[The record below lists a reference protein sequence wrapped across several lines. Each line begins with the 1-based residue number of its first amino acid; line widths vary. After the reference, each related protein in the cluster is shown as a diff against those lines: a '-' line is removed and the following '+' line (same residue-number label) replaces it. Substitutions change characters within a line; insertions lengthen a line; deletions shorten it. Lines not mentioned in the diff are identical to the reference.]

1 MRAFWYDVFFGVV
14 PFLLL
19 VVGAAGCSS
28 DAPSGA
34 PASGAD
40 TAATPTTAAPS
51 SPAGH
56 GAAVSV
62 PDSARYVGD
71 APCASCHP
79 DVAASYEKTGH
90 AQSVSAFD
98 PDTAPEEFAGG
109 PTVHHDGSNFSYEP
123 FVRDSALYQ
132 REFRRGPAG
141 DTVHQRVH
149 RVDLVIGSGNATR
162 SYMMAVNGYYTEMP
176 LTWYSDQQT
185 WDMSP
190 GYEGENARF
199 GRPIN
204 RECMTCH
211 TGRPERSRF
220 TQNHYPEVP
229 EAITCERCHGPGET
243 HVRRQRARAS
253 SGTAP
258 DTAAAGADLAIVT
271 PTDLPREEQLSVC
284 QQCHLAGVTVFKPG
298 ETPGTFRP
306 GQSLREN
313 RTVYVPDKQLEDPDW
328 VGIDS
333 HPIRL
338 ARSACFKSSDMTCA
352 TCHDAHEPAAATTT
366 AEYNTTCQ
374 SCHGGERAPEP
385 VCARTGPAGRA
396 VSREEAM
403 TGNCVDCHMQRGGTS
418 NVPHVTFTDHWIRR
432 DPGPRDSSSRVS
444 ALSSSEPLDLVPLR
458 RMVALDG
465 TSPPPGNRADVE
477 ATVAYFRFYER
488 MHRHPDYIDRAIA
501 RGRRSRFPSADADAR
516 VALARALAEADSTA
530 AAAAVMQTAARATDD
545 AWAHYWHGAM
555 NEDRGRTQA
564 AIQSYRRALRLQPR
578 MLEAQ
583 VQLAGALFRAGRLGA
598 AEAQLQTV
606 VDYNPVYSARSWFNL
621 GVIRLKNGRAAAARD
636 AFAEAIRVDPDLT
649 QGHMQLGRLAS
660 KSNRAAAA
668 ADHFRRA
675 IAADSTHAE
684 AYGSLG
690 IIYLQTNRP
699 RRARRM
705 FERVLELDPDNR
717 AARQILRKLSR

>member
-1 MRAFWYDVFFGVV
+1 MV
-14 PFLLL
+14 LLGL
-19 VVGAAGCSS
+19 VVGGAAGCSS
-28 DAPSGA
+28 DAPPGSST
-34 PASGAD
+34 PGAD
-40 TAATPTTAAPS
+40 TTAAR
-51 SPAGH
+51 SPVGG

-71 APCASCHP
+71 APCKSCHA
-79 DVAASYEKTGH
+79 DVAASYQKTGH
-90 AQSVSAFD
+90 GRSVSAFD
-98 PDTAPEEFAGG
+98 PSTAPEQFAGG
-109 PTVHHDGSNFSYEP
+109 PTVHHEKSNFSYEP

-132 REFRRGPAG
+132 REFRRGPEG

-149 RVDLVIGSGNATR
+149 QVDLVIGSGNATR

-176 LTWYSDQQT
+176 LTWYADQKR

-190 GYEGENARF
+190 GYEGENGRF

-211 TGRPERSRF
+211 SGRPERTQF
-220 TQNHYPEVP
+220 TQNHYPEIP
-229 EAITCERCHGPGET
+229 EPITCERCHGPGET
-243 HVRRQRARAS
+243 HVQRRRAEEQTERS
-253 SGTAP
+253 S
-258 DTAAAGADLAIVT
+258 AGEDLAIVT

-284 QQCHLAGVTVFKPG
+284 QQCHLAGITVFGPG
-298 ETPGTFRP
+298 ESPGTFRP
-306 GQSLREN
+306 GEPLREN
-313 RTVYVPDKQLEDPDW
+313 RTVYVPDKQLKDPNW

-338 ARSACFKSSDMTCA
+338 ARSGCFENSDMTCA

-366 AEYNTTCQ
+366 AEYNTTCK
-374 SCHGGERAPEP
+374 SCHGGERSAEP
-385 VCARTGPAGRA
+385 VCARPGASPGRP
-396 VSREEAM
+396 VSRETAM
-403 TGNCVDCHMQRGGTS
+403 TGNCVDCHMQKGGTS

-432 DPGPRDSSSRVS
+432 DPESRDSSSRIS
-444 ALSSSEPLDLVPLR
+444 ALSSQEPLDLVPLR

-465 TSPPPGNRADVE
+465 TSPPPANRANVE

-488 MHRHPDYIDRAIA
+488 MHRHPEYIERAIA
-501 RGRRSRFPSADADAR
+501 RGRKSSFPSADADGR
-516 VALARALAEADSTA
+516 IALARALSEADSTG
-530 AAAAVMQTAARATDD
+530 AAAAVMQTAARSTGD

-555 NEDRGRTQA
+555 NEGRGRTQA
-564 AIQSYRRALRLQPR
+564 AIASYRRALRLQPR

-583 VQLAGALFRAGRLGA
+583 VQLAGALFRAGQLGA

-621 GVIRLKNGRAAAARD
+621 GVIRLKDGRSASARD
-636 AFAEAIRVDPDLT
+636 AFAEAIRVDPDLV

-660 KSNRAAAA
+660 KSNRYEAA

-699 RRARRM
+699 ARARRM
-705 FERVLELDPDNR
+705 FRRVLELDPDNR

>member
-1 MRAFWYDVFFGVV
+1 
-14 PFLLL
+14 
-19 VVGAAGCSS
+19 
-28 DAPSGA
+28 
-34 PASGAD
+34 
-40 TAATPTTAAPS
+40 
-51 SPAGH
+51 
-56 GAAVSV
+56 VSV

-79 DVAASYEKTGH
+79 DVAASYQKTGH
-90 AQSVSAFD
+90 GQSVSAFD
-98 PDTAPEEFAGG
+98 PDTAPEQFAGG
-109 PTVHHDGSNFSYEP
+109 PTVRHAKSNFSYEP

-132 REFRRGPAG
+132 REFRRGPEG

-149 RVDLVIGSGNATR
+149 RADLVVGSGNATR

-176 LTWYSDQQT
+176 LTWYSDRKR

-211 TGRPERSRF
+211 AGRPERTRF

-229 EAITCERCHGPGET
+229 EPITCERCHGPGET
-243 HVRRQRARAS
+243 HVQRQRARTS
-253 SGTAP
+253 SAATS
-258 DTAAAGADLAIVT
+258 DTAAVGEDLAIVT

-298 ETPGTFRP
+298 ETPSTFRP
-306 GQSLREN
+306 GEPLREN

-374 SCHGGERAPEP
+374 SCHGGERSAQP
-385 VCARTGPAGRA
+385 VCARPN

-403 TGNCVDCHMQRGGTS
+403 TGNCVDCHMQKGGTS

-432 DPGPRDSSSRVS
+432 APEPRDSSSRVS
-444 ALSSSEPLDLVPLR
+444 ALSTNEPLDLVPLR

-465 TSPPPGNRADVE
+465 SNPPSASRADVE
-477 ATVAYFRFYER
+477 ATIAYFRFYER

-501 RGRRSRFPSADADAR
+501 RGRRSPFSAADADGR
-516 VALARALAEADSTA
+516 IALARALAEADSTGA
-530 AAAAVMQTAARATDD
+530 AATVLRAAARSTDD

-555 NEDRGRTQA
+555 KEDQGQTQA
-564 AIQSYRRALRLQPR
+564 AIRSYRRALRLQPR

-621 GVIRLKNGRAAAARD
+621 GVIRLRDGRSAPARD
-636 AFAEAIRVDPDLT
+636 AFTEAIRVNPDLV

-660 KSNRAAAA
+660 KRKRYEAA

-690 IIYLQTNRP
+690 IVYLQTNQP
-699 RRARRM
+699 TRARRM
-705 FERVLELDPDNR
+705 FRTVLELDPDNQ

>member
-1 MRAFWYDVFFGVV
+1 MRSFWYNVLRGAVL
-14 PFLLL
+14 FLL
-19 VVGAAGCSS
+19 VGVGAAGCSS

-34 PASGAD
+34 SADEEDTTATQGASGGA
-40 TAATPTTAAPS
+40 

-56 GAAVSV
+56 RAAVSV

-79 DVAASYEKTGH
+79 DVAASYQKTGH

-98 PDTAPEEFAGG
+98 PSTAPESFAGD
-109 PTVHHDGSNFSYEP
+109 PAVHHEKSTLTYEP
-123 FVRDSALYQ
+123 FVRGSALYQ
-132 REFRRGPAG
+132 REVRRGPEG

-176 LTWYSDQQT
+176 LTWYADQQT

-190 GYEGENARF
+190 GYEEENGRF

-229 EAITCERCHGPGET
+229 GPITCERCHGPGET
-243 HVRRQRARAS
+243 HVQRQRARQSGPATDS
-253 SGTAP
+253 STA
-258 DTAAAGADLAIVT
+258 DERLAIVT

-298 ETPGTFRP
+298 ETPSTFRP
-306 GQSLREN
+306 GEPLRAN
-313 RTVYVPDKQLEDPDW
+313 RTVYVPKKQLETPNW

-338 ARSACFKSSDMTCA
+338 ARSACFKNSDMTCA
-352 TCHDAHEPAAATTT
+352 TCHDAHEPASATTT
-366 AEYNTTCQ
+366 AEYNTTCK
-374 SCHGGERAPEP
+374 SCHGGERSAEP
-385 VCARTGPAGRA
+385 VCARPGTSSGRP
-396 VSREEAM
+396 VSRKKAM
-403 TGNCVDCHMQRGGTS
+403 TGNCVDCHMQKGGTS

-432 DPGPRDSSSRVS
+432 RPEPRDSSSRVS
-444 ALSSSEPLDLVPLR
+444 ALSSDAPLDLVPLR

-465 TSPPPGNRADVE
+465 SNPPPGGRADIE
-477 ATVAYFRFYER
+477 ATIAYFRFYER
-488 MHRHPDYIDRAIA
+488 MHRHPEYIDRAIA
-501 RGRRSRFPSADADAR
+501 RGRKSRFPAGDADGR
-516 VALARALAEADSTA
+516 IALARALAETDSVG
-530 AAAAVMQTAARATDD
+530 AAAAVMRTAVRSTDD
-545 AWAHYWHGAM
+545 AWAHYWYGAM
-555 NEDRGRTQA
+555 NEERGRTRA
-564 AIQSYRRALRLQPR
+564 AIASYRKALRLQPR

-598 AEAQLQTV
+598 AEAQLRTV

-621 GVIRLKNGRAAAARD
+621 GVIRLKDGRPASARD
-636 AFAEAIRVDPDLT
+636 AFAEAIRVDPDLV

-660 KSNRAAAA
+660 KNNRYTAAV
-668 ADHFRRA
+668 DHFRRA
-675 IAADSTHAE
+675 LAVDSTHAK

-690 IIYLQTNRP
+690 IVYLQTNRP
-699 RRARRM
+699 AQARRM
-705 FERVLELDPDNR
+705 FRKVLELDPNNR
-717 AARQILRKLSR
+717 AARRILRKLSR

>member
-1 MRAFWYDVFFGVV
+1 MV
-14 PFLLL
+14 LLCF
-19 VVGAAGCSS
+19 VGGGAAGCSS
-28 DAPSGA
+28 DAPPGSSTA
-34 PASGAD
+34 GAD
-40 TAATPTTAAPS
+40 TTAAR
-51 SPAGH
+51 SPVGS

-71 APCASCHP
+71 APCESCHA
-79 DVAASYEKTGH
+79 DVAASYQKTGH
-90 AQSVSAFD
+90 GRSVSSFD
-98 PDTAPEEFAGG
+98 PSTAPEQFAGG
-109 PTVHHDGSNFSYEP
+109 PTVHHEKSNFSYEP

-132 REFRRGPAG
+132 REFRRGPEG

-176 LTWYSDQQT
+176 LTWYADQKR

-190 GYEGENARF
+190 GYEGENGRF

-211 TGRPERSRF
+211 SGRPERTQF

-229 EAITCERCHGPGET
+229 EPITCERCHGPGET
-243 HVRRQRARAS
+243 HVQRRRAEEQTETS
-253 SGTAP
+253 STGE
-258 DTAAAGADLAIVT
+258 DLAIVT

-298 ETPGTFRP
+298 ETPSTFRP
-306 GQSLREN
+306 GEPLREN
-313 RTVYVPDKQLEDPDW
+313 RTVYVPDKQLKDPNW

-338 ARSACFKSSDMTCA
+338 ARSGCFENSDMTCA

-366 AEYNTTCQ
+366 AEYNATCT
-374 SCHGGERAPEP
+374 SCHGGERSAEP
-385 VCARTGPAGRA
+385 VCARTGPAGRP

-403 TGNCVDCHMQRGGTS
+403 TGNCVDCHMQKGGTS

-432 DPGPRDSSSRVS
+432 RPAPRDSSSRVS

-465 TSPPPGNRADVE
+465 SSPSPGSRADVE

-488 MHRHPDYIDRAIA
+488 MHRHPEYIDRAIA
-501 RGRRSRFPSADADAR
+501 RGRTSSFPSADADGPI
-516 VALARALAEADSTA
+516 ALARALSEADSTG
-530 AAAAVMQTAARATDD
+530 AAAAVMQTAARSTGD

-555 NEDRGRTQA
+555 NEGRGRTQA
-564 AIQSYRRALRLQPR
+564 AIASYRRALRLQPR

-583 VQLAGALFRAGRLGA
+583 VQLAGALFRAGQLGA

-606 VDYNPVYSARSWFNL
+606 VDYNPVYSAQSWFNL
-621 GVIRLKNGRAAAARD
+621 GVIRLKDGRSASARD
-636 AFAEAIRVDPDLT
+636 AFAEAIRVDPDLV
-649 QGHMQLGRLAS
+649 QGHMQLGRL
-660 KSNRAAAA
+660 
-668 ADHFRRA
+668 
-675 IAADSTHAE
+675 
-684 AYGSLG
+684 
-690 IIYLQTNRP
+690 
-699 RRARRM
+699 
-705 FERVLELDPDNR
+705 
-717 AARQILRKLSR
+717 

>member
-1 MRAFWYDVFFGVV
+1 M
-14 PFLLL
+14 
-19 VVGAAGCSS
+19 
-28 DAPSGA
+28 
-34 PASGAD
+34 
-40 TAATPTTAAPS
+40 
-51 SPAGH
+51 
-56 GAAVSV
+56 SV

-71 APCASCHP
+71 APCASCHA
-79 DVAASYEKTGH
+79 DVAASYQKTGH
-90 AQSVSAFD
+90 GQSVSSFD
-98 PDTAPEEFAGG
+98 PSTAPEQFAGG
-109 PTVHHDGSNFSYEP
+109 PTVRHEKSNFSYEP
-123 FVRDSALYQ
+123 FVRDSTLYQ
-132 REFRRGPAG
+132 REFRRGPEG

-149 RVDLVIGSGNATR
+149 QVDLVVGSGNATR

-176 LTWYSDQQT
+176 LTWYTDQKA

-190 GYEGENARF
+190 GYEGENGRF

-211 TGRPERSRF
+211 AGRPERTRA

-229 EAITCERCHGPGET
+229 EPITCERCHGPGEA
-243 HVRRQRARAS
+243 HVQRQRAEEQPGTS
-253 SGTAP
+253 STDEA
-258 DTAAAGADLAIVT
+258 LAIVT

-284 QQCHLAGVTVFKPG
+284 QQCHLAGVTVFGPG
-298 ETPGTFRP
+298 ETPSTFRP
-306 GQSLREN
+306 GEPLREN
-313 RTVYVPDKQLEDPDW
+313 RTVYVPDKQLKDPNW

-338 ARSACFKSSDMTCA
+338 ARSGCFENSDMTCA

-366 AEYNTTCQ
+366 AEYNTTCK
-374 SCHGGERAPEP
+374 SCHGGERSAEP
-385 VCARTGPAGRA
+385 VCARPGAPSGRP

-403 TGNCVDCHMQRGGTS
+403 TGNCVDCHMQKGGTS

-432 DPGPRDSSSRVS
+432 RPAPRDSSSRVS
-444 ALSSSEPLDLVPLR
+444 ALSSDEPLDLVPLR

-465 TSPPPGNRADVE
+465 SSPSPGTRADVE

-488 MHRHPDYIDRAIA
+488 MHRHPEYIDRAIA
-501 RGRRSRFPSADADAR
+501 RGRKSSFPTADADGR
-516 VALARALAEADSTA
+516 IALARALAEADSTG
-530 AAAAVMQTAARATDD
+530 AAAAVMQTAAQSTGE

-555 NEDRGRTQA
+555 NEDRGRTQS
-564 AIQSYRRALRLQPR
+564 AIASYRRALRLQPR

-583 VQLAGALFRAGRLGA
+583 VQLAGALFRAGQLGA

-621 GVIRLKNGRAAAARD
+621 GVIRLKDGRSASARD
-636 AFAEAIRVDPDLT
+636 AFAEAIRVDPDLV

-660 KSNRAAAA
+660 KSNRYEAA

-675 IAADSTHAE
+675 VAADSTHAE

-690 IIYLQTNRP
+690 IVYLQTNRP
-699 RRARRM
+699 TRARRM
-705 FERVLELDPDNR
+705 FRRVLELDPDNR